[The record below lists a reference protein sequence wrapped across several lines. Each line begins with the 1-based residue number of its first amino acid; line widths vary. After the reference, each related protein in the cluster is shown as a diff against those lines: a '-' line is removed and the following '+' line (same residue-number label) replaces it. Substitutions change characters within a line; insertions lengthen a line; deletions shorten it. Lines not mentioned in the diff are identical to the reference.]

1 MTVVDDYL
9 RGCLAT
15 TLQPWLPPTSQW
27 FNRSEDPVYWISVYR
42 VYRVPYSNQEIH
54 GRISEFGQ
62 VRAWWIN
69 VSLPYPE
76 LDFGFDALPD
86 GTVRPKEGL
95 AGWRAVNNGVL
106 LLLMTPLRS
115 DEEGIDPEVAARYRI
130 DSARAVIVGVMGL
143 NAAFEHVCEFSIS
156 GARDPSRASI
166 SRRSPAMENP
176 GMYDVPTLEDESV
189 FELMRAILEG
199 IDSLDQYTQNRVRL
213 ALRWYQRALGERRIG
228 KIGGGNVDALI
239 NYWIALETLARVGEQ
254 KVASSLIGALSAIH
268 NLSQQKT
275 GETFPISQIY
285 QRRKAVIHGGDI
297 MLSVTFELQQFLSD
311 VFMDILTLR
320 VMKLSTTPRTQKYL
334 DGRAYNYL

>member
-1 MTVVDDYL
+1 
-9 RGCLAT
+9 
-15 TLQPWLPPTSQW
+15 
-27 FNRSEDPVYWISVYR
+27 
-42 VYRVPYSNQEIH
+42 
-54 GRISEFGQ
+54 
-62 VRAWWIN
+62 
-69 VSLPYPE
+69 
-76 LDFGFDALPD
+76 
-86 GTVRPKEGL
+86 
-95 AGWRAVNNGVL
+95 
-106 LLLMTPLRS
+106 
-115 DEEGIDPEVAARYRI
+115 
-130 DSARAVIVGVMGL
+130 
-143 NAAFEHVCEFSIS
+143 
-156 GARDPSRASI
+156 
-166 SRRSPAMENP
+166 MENP